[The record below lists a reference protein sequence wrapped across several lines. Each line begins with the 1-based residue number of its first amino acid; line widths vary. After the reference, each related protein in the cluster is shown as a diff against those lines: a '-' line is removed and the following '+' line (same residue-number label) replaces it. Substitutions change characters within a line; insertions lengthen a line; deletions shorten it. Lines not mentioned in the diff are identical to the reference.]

1 MTLPVLGLALIHD
14 DFAPLKDWIL
24 GADRALEIQDFVGPD
39 VIAGD
44 CNALVALWQ
53 RTLAGHAGRRGIH
66 GPFFG
71 IELTNP
77 DTDMRAIIQRR
88 YLHGIEIAEALG
100 ADQMVIHSP
109 FTYWH
114 VLNRRNYAAIR
125 PYMFEAAA
133 ECLAPV
139 LARAADVGCT
149 VVIEN
154 VDDTDPADRVDLAA
168 MIAHPN
174 FRVSLDTGHA
184 DLAHGRYNAPPVVDY
199 IDAAAGWLAHVHLQD
214 ADGYADRHWH
224 PGEGRVPWRAVF
236 GALAELPEVP
246 RLILEVRGRRHL
258 LPQTVA
264 RLEAQGLAR

>member
-1 MTLPVLGLALIHD
+1 MTLPLLGLALIHD
-14 DFAPLKDWIL
+14 DFAPLKDWICTP
-24 GADRALEIQDFVGPD
+24 GRAIEIQDFVGPD

-44 CNALVALWQ
+44 PSDIVAAWRAVLK
-53 RTLAGHAGRRGIH
+53 GHTGPRGIH

-77 DTDMRAIIQRR
+77 DEEMRAIIQRR
-88 YLHGIEIAEALG
+88 FLKGIEIAEALG
-100 ADQMVIHSP
+100 ATQMVIHSP

-154 VDDTDPADRVDLAA
+154 VDDTDPADRVDLAQ
-168 MIAHPN
+168 MIGHPN

-184 DLAHGRYNAPPVVDY
+184 DLAHGRYNAPPVVDF

-236 GALAELPEVP
+236 GALAELPELP

-264 RLEAQGLAR
+264 RLEAEGLAR